1 MQETKRA
8 VDTSRGIAPCG
19 LCCFLCDEH
28 PGCKGCLLQ
37 GCPSEADCGIR
48 ACCLSRGLQGCWQ
61 CADFPCGQGLFAQM
75 RIAAFVRFARAYG
88 VDTLTECLARNERR
102 GVRYHHPGLLTG
114 DYDACADERAVF
126 GLLRD
131 GPVEHEAPR
140 DDAS

>member
-1 MQETKRA
+1 MRY
-8 VDTSRGIAPCG
+8 
-19 LCCFLCDEH
+19 
-28 PGCKGCLLQ
+28 PGVL
-37 GCPSEADCGIR
+37 
-48 ACCLSRGLQGCWQ
+48 
-61 CADFPCGQGLFAQM
+61 LFAQM

-140 DDAS
+140 DAAS